1 MRKGGKGEFLTS
13 NQCFLVATLPHA
25 AIIANSICCIFD
37 LCHMHFQLTRG
48 SSGRRRILFRH
59 FTQRQLHWR
68 RNVLPAGQ
76 NRPAAAISGDP
87 GCRCKTALQSAGG
100 PDVDVSRT
108 EEAYW
113 RARQKR
119 SQVRR
124 GGRAFTSLNRGP
136 PLCRF

>member
-25 AIIANSICCIFD
+25 AIID

-68 RNVLPAGQ
+68 RNFLPAGQ

-87 GCRCKTALQSAGG
+87 RSIRCKTALQSAGG

-124 GGRAFTSLNRGP
+124 GGRTFTSLNRGP
-136 PLCRF
+136 PLCSF